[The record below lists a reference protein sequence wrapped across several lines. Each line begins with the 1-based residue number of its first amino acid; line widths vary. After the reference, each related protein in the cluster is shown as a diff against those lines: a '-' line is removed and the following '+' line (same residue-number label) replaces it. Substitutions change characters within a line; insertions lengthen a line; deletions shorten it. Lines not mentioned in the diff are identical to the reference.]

1 MAKSEDRFLV
11 RASQDVSLDGEIWGA
26 EVHMSDGSTKT
37 YGIAG
42 ADGQAEAARKE
53 AETSRVN
60 AEAKRAEDEEA
71 RTQAESARVTAEQE
85 RAAQQVKN
93 NADQAANNAAAQGL
107 IAVIVEDYDPVTLK
121 PNGSGQNGK
130 MYLVPMPEA
139 NAMAEAIPV
148 SFALTPTDG
157 GEYTARQVDARSAAA
172 GDVYVEWLWINN
184 QFERIGL
191 STATLDPITTDH
203 IDAVVSG
210 ESPQG
215 KQVLTLTG
223 LTYLWTKLKT
233 AFAAIAHKH
242 VTGDVTGLDTALGD
256 KATKAELKTV
266 QDSLDR
272 WSSATLNKANAV
284 SGAVKY
290 LQIGKSVYVSVWDL
304 KIPNGV
310 RPNDNSFIIASGLPK
325 VSTDAGL
332 LVRHNGTPLRVRL
345 NQDGQLC
352 AHWPNEVP
360 ASSSEF
366 YGFMRM
372 SIR

>member
-1 MAKSEDRFLV
+1 MARSEDKFLV
-11 RASQDVSLDGEIWGA
+11 RESSDVALDGEIWGL
-26 EVHMSDGSTKT
+26 EVKQSDGGTKK

-42 ADGQAEAARKE
+42 ADGQAEKARKE
-53 AETSRVN
+53 AETARAA
-60 AEAKRAEDEEA
+60 AETKRSED
-71 RTQAESARVTAEQE
+71 ESARAQAETARAAAEKE
-85 RAAQQVKN
+85 RAAQQAKN

-107 IAVIVEDYDPVTLK
+107 IAVIVEDYDPETLK
-121 PNGSGQNGK
+121 PNGDGQNGK

-148 SFALTPTDG
+148 SFALTPTGD

-223 LTYLWTKLKT
+223 LSYFWTKLKT

-242 VTGDVTGLDTALGD
+242 VTGDVTGLDAALVD

-266 QDSLDR
+266 QDSLGRFGITGLLKWLQFDVTEEIASVSFWINGTDR
-272 WSSATLNKANAV
+272 LILNLFR
-284 SGAVKY
+284 SGARKV
-290 LQIGKSVYVSVWDL
+290 
-304 KIPNGV
+304 N
-310 RPNDNSFIIASGLPK
+310 FGLSK
-325 VSTDAGL
+325 GSSDWT
-332 LVRHNGTPLRVRL
+332 TYWELR
-345 NQDGQLC
+345 
-352 AHWPNEVP
+352 
-360 ASSSEF
+360 
-366 YGFMRM
+366 
-372 SIR
+372 